1 MGQQNW
7 DDLRFVLAAAEGGS
21 VSAAARRLKVNHAT
35 VIRRIAAFEAQNGA
49 QIFDKTPKGYLVS
62 PDCGRIIEAL
72 REVDQSVRAVSRMI
86 EAVRTPLSGE
96 VRVTSTDSICQVL
109 LPSLIKDVIKAA
121 PQLSITLLS
130 SNAHIDMGRIRAD
143 ITVRPTQKLPDELV
157 GQKVGE
163 MAFALFCK
171 AGPDRPAPP
180 GLAAV
185 ERGACGHCSGP
196 MAGAHDRQGADRR
209 CRRQFPDPARTCR
222 RGPRHGDLAGVS
234 GAGRRTTDGSQR
246 AYAAFGGGSL
256 GCKPCRS
263 GECAAYRAHA
273 GSSGLGVC
281 KTCTGSGRSQRVK
294 AVIRK
299 PRGP

>member
-163 MAFALFCK
+163 MAFAVFCK

-180 GLAAV
+180 VWLLLSGALAGTVPGQWQARMIDKAQTGDAADSFLTLRELAA
-185 ERGACGHCSGP
+185 EGRG
-196 MAGAHDRQGADRR
+196 MAILPAFLGQGD
-209 CRRQFPDPARTCR
+209 ARLTEVT
-222 RGPRHGDLAGVS
+222 GLMPPLEVDLWVASHADLANVPRIALMRDLLALGFARHAQVL
-234 GAGRRTTDGSQR
+234 AGHS
-246 AYAAFGGGSL
+246 AS
-256 GCKPCRS
+256 KP
-263 GECAAYRAHA
+263 
-273 GSSGLGVC
+273 
-281 KTCTGSGRSQRVK
+281 
-294 AVIRK
+294 
-299 PRGP
+299 